1 MCNAHTIQ
9 VLSQTESGC
18 IYLCTGCG
26 TYNVI
31 FKNIL
36 LFLIEEEVNNL
47 KNIFQR
53 KIGVSELDMPI
64 WNKMDILMETP
75 FPNTFFCF
83 DKADYK
89 EFTLLLSEAVAAI
102 ETKLLLQNISMN

>member
-1 MCNAHTIQ
+1 MCNAHAIQ

-36 LFLIEEEVNNL
+36 LFLSEKEVISL
-47 KNIFQR
+47 KDIFCNR
-53 KIGVSELDMPI
+53 LGVRELEKPI
-64 WNKMDILMETP
+64 WKEMNFLVQTP
-75 FPNTFFCF
+75 FPNTCFCF
-83 DKADYK
+83 NK
-89 EFTLLLSEAVAAI
+89 EEYQEFMILLTRAMNRLHTER
-102 ETKLLLQNISMN
+102 LLEGVSMN